1 MADSPTTLST
11 PDAIEDFGGLPVVS
25 TAVKVTNAGDGL
37 SAAMTLDPEAFSLGQ
52 TVVLVLECT
61 VTRVAFEPVS
71 KNTPTVL
78 QRVHTLKAG
87 TATTTT
93 REGAVGKALDAAA
106 VKIEQAKGIERLWN
120 DMDDSDLYDD
130 DIPSEEDIAA
140 QEAIERAEDAGKGK
154 LRAV

>member
-1 MADSPTTLST
+1 MADSTPTPST
-11 PDAIEDFGGLPVVS
+11 PDALEEFGGLPVVS

-37 SAAMTLDPEAFSLGQ
+37 SAAMTLDPEAFTLGQ

-87 TATTTT
+87 TATTID
-93 REGAVGKALDAAA
+93 RGLVGKVLDAAS

-120 DMDDSDLYDD
+120 DADDGDLYDVPAGDEAD
-130 DIPSEEDIAA
+130 DDDLP
-140 QEAIERAEDAGKGK
+140 Q
-154 LRAV
+154 LRAVR